1 MKSSSMWAILL
12 NGWTQDA
19 TNNLDKF
26 IVTVASVV
34 PNQNSFLCLG
44 LLSYISQVWFYI
56 MPSLR

>member
-1 MKSSSMWAILL
+1 MWAILL

-44 LLSYISQVWFYI
+44 LLSHISQVWSYV